1 MTQALH
7 GSGPPEMAVL
17 VSRSGLYPSTNI
29 RGHLEGDGGTKGGVL
44 PKSFCFQGPDLLNE

>member
-17 VSRSGLYPSTNI
+17 VSRSGLYRSTNV
-29 RGHLEGDGGTKGGVL
+29 RRHLECDGGTNGGVL